1 MLAATP
7 SGRAS
12 GPAVAEHFPLLVLLA
27 LRPEEDNVGVDELI
41 DAAGAAAT
49 RIALGR
55 LEAGPVDAWITGAL
69 GRGVG
74 PEVSARIREESEGVG
89 CH

>member
-27 LRPEEDNVGVDELI
+27 LRPEEDNVGVDEL
-41 DAAGAAAT
+41 G
-49 RIALGR
+49 L
-55 LEAGPVDAWITGAL
+55 
-69 GRGVG
+69 
-74 PEVSARIREESEGVG
+74 IRFDG
-89 CH
+89 HPR